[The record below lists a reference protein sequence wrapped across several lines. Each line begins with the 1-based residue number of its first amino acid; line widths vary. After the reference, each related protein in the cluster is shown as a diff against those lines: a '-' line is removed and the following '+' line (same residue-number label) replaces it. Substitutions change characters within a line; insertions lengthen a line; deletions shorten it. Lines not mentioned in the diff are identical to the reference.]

1 MGSWL
6 AGGTALV
13 TGASRGTERIILG
26 PGVLRPSGMDG
37 PVNPGPARRVK
48 E

>member
-13 TGASRGTERIILG
+13 TGASRGTGRTILG
-26 PGVLRPSGMDG
+26 PGAFRPSGMDG
-37 PVNPGPARRVK
+37 PVIPARRGG
-48 E
+48 